1 MLIINSCKDDDSQS
15 CTICDS
21 PQTTPFEVCE
31 DNDGNAVVNG
41 ENTGTRYDIYIA
53 NLEEAG
59 ATCGGA

>member
-1 MLIINSCKDDDSQS
+1 MFIIISCKEDDSVS
-15 CTICDS
+15 CTTCS
-21 PQTTPFEVCE
+21 SSQTTPFEVCE
-31 DNDGNAVVNG
+31 DSDGNAVVNG